1 MNRIDLLLTHFSEE
15 CVETALRA
23 SKASRYGLDDI
34 QPGQS
39 LTNAQRIAEKLLG
52 LITTVAILESE
63 GVILMPR
70 DEGNGDN
77 VCIDP
82 MNDHQKTVPMGRRR
96 SCFVVSPLTAEQTL
110 VTVLA
115 ADTPNTIQ

>member
-23 SKASRYGLDDI
+23 CKASRYGLDDI

-70 DEGNGDN
+70 DEGVEKRKKAKAARILKHIEEKVG
-77 VCIDP
+77 CS
-82 MNDHQKTVPMGRRR
+82 R
-96 SCFVVSPLTAEQTL
+96 
-110 VTVLA
+110 VTKEMA
-115 ADTPNTIQ
+115 TTSTSIP